1 MEIIQIAGIGIIAAV
16 LSLIIKEQKPA
27 FAFMISLFAGAVI
40 FLFLVGKIAEV
51 IEVLKDLAG
60 HSGIDMIFLST
71 ILKIIGIAYI
81 AEFAAQM
88 TRDAGEEAIA
98 AKIELAGKI
107 LIMFMAL
114 PIIRVLIET
123 VLRLLTT

>member
-60 HSGIDMIFLST
+60 HSGIDMIFLLT